1 MWRGSRHEPVPN
13 LLQEITCPQ
22 MRGCGRLCGGCLEPC
37 RRPVDCPHLPCRR
50 ANPGGSMR
58 LAPRE
63 ALRPFQPTVLG
74 VHELAVLSSGNF
86 SLANVVLS
94 MARLRPGRVWPRR
107 RSASERER
115 CRRYRCARR
124 QSGRPTSL
132 PRLLYVRAS
141 PALPLVDQR
150 AMALTVMPDVAVMR
164 TWGSKRPVKR
174 EPGPGESERPSRCEA
189 LHIKLKQ
196 G

>member
-22 MRGCGRLCGGCLEPC
+22 MRGCGRLCGGASSLVGGPQIALISLVVAQTLAAACSW
-37 RRPVDCPHLPCRR
+37 RPV
-50 ANPGGSMR
+50 R
-58 LAPRE
+58 LSDRFSRQF
-63 ALRPFQPTVLG
+63 LVSTSWPFF
-74 VHELAVLSSGNF
+74 SSGNF
-86 SLANVVLS
+86 SLGNVVLS